1 MKEVKISLK
10 SFFSLNDLTIPYPT
24 LFGVM
29 LVTEVEYENSYD
41 RDLKKEMWKV
51 GKIAFEN
58 KEAFGQIQKIDPD
71 LSKEIQKISQMK
83 ERELSLSLSRGGLS
97 L

>member
-1 MKEVKISLK
+1 MKKFHEAFDAYHKFKDLK
-10 SFFSLNDLTIPYPT
+10 R
-24 LFGVM
+24 
-29 LVTEVEYENSYD
+29 EYENIYD
-41 RDLKKEMWKV
+41 RSLKKEMWKV

-71 LSKEIQKISQMK
+71 ISKEIQKMSQMK
-83 ERELSLSLSRGGLS
+83 EHQLDRGRGGLS